1 MKTNTLGKEYKDGEV
16 IVQQGDRG
24 NQIFIVQDGLV
35 EVLREY
41 DGVNYQIATL
51 EEGDFFGEMAVFER
65 ISRAATVRAL
75 GPARVLSI
83 DKADFLRRVKEDP
96 SLAFHLVE
104 VMSARIRQ
112 LGQEVVEFRDLLFQH
127 RIPADIGSARIDHKE
142 DQELS

>member
-1 MKTNTLGKEYKDGEV
+1 MKTLGKEYKDGEI
-16 IVQQGDRG
+16 IVQQGDKG
-24 NQIFIVQDGLV
+24 DQVFIVQEGLV
-35 EVLREY
+35 EVLREH
-41 DGVNYQIATL
+41 DGVNYQIAIL
-51 EEGDFFGEMAVFER
+51 AEGDFFGEMAVFER

-83 DKADFLRRVKEDP
+83 DKIDFLRRVKEDP

-127 RIPADIGSARIDHKE
+127 SVPADIGNARINQKE
-142 DQELS
+142 EQELS